1 MPRRHPR
8 PEAAPAAAVTADK
21 ARHRAR
27 VYQRGAHVYKRGKK
41 YYARGGVLGREG
53 ISLHTSDPV
62 VADRNLRVE
71 LERRDRGGART
82 ATPAESPIT
91 ECIKAYLA
99 APHGQTRRTK
109 GSMRVRLDATVVL
122 LADLGA
128 KHPSEITPSV
138 VDRWIKE
145 RSAKVSRRTLNRDLR
160 AMRVC
165 LRWAHERGM
174 CNEVPAMKRELR
186 EPSRSEPRDIP
197 SPDELAVI
205 VAEVERQHRV
215 AALAIRA
222 LAACGCRIEEL
233 RRLTPA
239 DVHDSEV
246 WIRPE
251 AGAAD
256 TAEPGKGYGT
266 RRVPLSESALD
277 DVRAWLDGRGDYT
290 ASEGWLRRYLSA
302 AAKVLSVPVVRPHD
316 MRRLFVTTCYR
327 AGVSLDVIARWVGHK
342 SPRTTEGYLGRFRA
356 DAMESAPVVLARR
369 ATVAESADSLQI
381 HTAPKGS
388 PAPSVGVRQRAG
400 RAKKTA

>member
-1 MPRRHPR
+1 MSQC
-8 PEAAPAAAVTADK
+8 VT
-21 ARHRAR
+21 
-27 VYQRGAHVYKRGKK
+27 
-41 YYARGGVLGREG
+41 
-53 ISLHTSDPV
+53 
-62 VADRNLRVE
+62 
-71 LERRDRGGART
+71 
-82 ATPAESPIT
+82 
-91 ECIKAYLA
+91 AYLA

-109 GSMRVRLDATVVL
+109 SSMRVRLEAATVT

-128 KHPSEITPSV
+128 KHPSEITPAI

-165 LRWAHERGM
+165 LRWASERGM
-174 CNEVPAMKRELR
+174 CSPVPAMKRELR

-205 VAEVERQHRV
+205 VAEVERQHHV

-239 DVHDSEV
+239 DVHGAEV

-266 RRVPLSESALD
+266 RRVPLSEPALD
-277 DVRAWLDGRGDYT
+277 DVRAWLEGRGDYT

-302 AAKVLSVPVVRPHD
+302 AAKVLDVPVVRPHD

-356 DAMESAPVVLARR
+356 DAMETAPAVLTRG
-369 ATVAESADSLQI
+369 AESADNLQI
-381 HTAPKGS
+381 HTAPQS
-388 PAPSVGVRQRAG
+388 LPAPVTGSRQRAG